1 MKQLVCE
8 MCGSTD
14 LIKDDGVFV
23 CQSCG
28 CKYSIEEAKRMMVEG
43 VVEVQGT
50 VKIDD
55 TRLIDNYLSMAQ
67 KAADSDNLNEA
78 EHYANK
84 ALELE
89 PTNWA
94 ALYAKGNALGWQSGT
109 RENKLSVAIDY
120 FSQAIANCEDE
131 SDLTELRNN
140 IAKTTSEL
148 VLGMIRL
155 RCDNYAKVPSVDNAQ
170 KLISEAQTSLTLS
183 AKLITSCGIVPNDFK
198 AQAAILMNAS
208 VVKSWDLISKAWIE
222 DGFSNFLKRADA
234 CKRIL
239 IVAIKLDSD
248 DDEANLQRYDNI
260 IYIAE
265 DVAQKASI
273 HYDNSLVKYDI
284 KVSAKAKLRQE
295 ITQWK
300 TVRECCKKRVEE
312 KKAKAYWES
321 NPEKR
326 ESIQNQIAECEATID
341 KLTSGTVYLES
352 RKRVDEFEESRKEI
366 EASIA
371 KCGLFN
377 NKDKKRLR
385 NELKNLE
392 EKTDP
397 YREKVQEIEAE
408 IESNRQEI
416 RRLQEELLYP
426 NIKHQ
431 STTQ

>member
-28 CKYSIEEAKRMMVEG
+28 CKYSVEEAKRMMVEG

-50 VKIDD
+50 VKVDN
-55 TRLIDNYLSMAQ
+55 TQLIDNYLSMAQ
-67 KAADSDNLNEA
+67 NAADLNNYSEA

-89 PTNWA
+89 PANWA
-94 ALYAKGNALGWQSGT
+94 ALYAKGNAVGWQSGT
-109 RENKLSVAIDY
+109 RDNRLPVAIDY

-131 SDLTELRNN
+131 SDFAGLRDN
-140 IAKTTSEL
+140 IAKTASEL
-148 VLGMIRL
+148 VLGMISL
-155 RCDNYAKVPSVDNAQ
+155 RCNNYAKFPSVDNAQ
-170 KLISEAQTSLTLS
+170 YLISEAQTSLIL
-183 AKLITSCGIVPNDFK
+183 ALKLITSCGIAPDEFK
-198 AQAAILMNAS
+198 AQAATLMNAS
-208 VVKSWDLISKAWIE
+208 VVKGWKLIDRKHFGGE
-222 DGFSNFLKRADA
+222 FYKRADA

-239 IVAIKLDSD
+239 DVAIKLDND
-248 DDEANLQRYDNI
+248 DDEADLQRYDNI
-260 IYIAE
+260 IFIAE
-265 DVAQKASI
+265 KVVEITSIDCSLDFSTKAYEKKKRQQEVAQWKA
-273 HYDNSLVKYDI
+273 
-284 KVSAKAKLRQE
+284 E
-295 ITQWK
+295 
-300 TVRECCKKRVEE
+300 REKCKKRVD
-312 KKAKAYWES
+312 KQKAEAYWKS

-326 ESIQNQIAECEATID
+326 ESIQNQIAECEAAID
-341 KLTSGTVYLES
+341 KLTSDAVYLES
-352 RKRVDEFEESRKEI
+352 KKRVDEFEESQKEI

-377 NKDKKRLR
+377 NKDKKLLR

-392 EKTDP
+392 EKTAP